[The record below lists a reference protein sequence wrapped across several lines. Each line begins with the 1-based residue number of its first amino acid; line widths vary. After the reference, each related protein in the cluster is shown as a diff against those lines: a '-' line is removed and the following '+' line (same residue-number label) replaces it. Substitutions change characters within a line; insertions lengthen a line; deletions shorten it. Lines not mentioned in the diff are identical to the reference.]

1 MKDEANKAETAEEAL
16 RETKSS
22 PDSPEL
28 EFWQPS
34 DERAEL
40 LVLLGGK
47 GWTLIC
53 RRGGAIQQ
61 PAGANRAD
69 MTPERFVIGNT
80 RDPLPASADL
90 PSSSSEGSTFGD
102 RKAMKRLR

>member
-1 MKDEANKAETAEEAL
+1 MKDKANKAETVG
-16 RETKSS
+16 ETVTDKKSS
-22 PDSPEL
+22 LDWPEL

-53 RRGGAIQQ
+53 RRGGAIQEHT
-61 PAGANRAD
+61 GAS
-69 MTPERFVIGNT
+69 
-80 RDPLPASADL
+80 LHY
-90 PSSSSEGSTFGD
+90 
-102 RKAMKRLR
+102 